1 MSDLVI
7 ANVTVVTE
15 NRTIPSGSVT
25 VRDGKIEEIHEGFV
39 VKGEASVIDG
49 KDRNLTL
56 LPGFIDVHIHGANGH
71 DVMDATE
78 EALYGLAVQLPQEG
92 TTSFLAT
99 TMTQSKE
106 RITKAVTNAGEFIEK
121 QEQGQ
126 GQAEVLGIHLEGP
139 FISPSKAGAQPL
151 EHITKP
157 SLDLFEQWQ
166 NESHQNI
173 KLITL
178 APELE
183 GALPFIEEVRRKGV
197 ICSLGHSEATLNEA
211 NEAVEKGASHITH
224 LYNQMSGL
232 HHREPGLVGAAFTNP
247 ALLVEM
253 IVDHIHIHPEAV
265 RLAYQVLG
273 SDRTILITDAMRAKC
288 LPAGTYDLAGQNVTV
303 NNGEARLSD
312 GTLAGSILTLEEA
325 ARKMRAFAGVELNE
339 LVKMTSANAA
349 RELGV
354 YDRKGSITKGKDA
367 DLVLLDEKGCVV
379 TTICRGI
386 ISYNCE
392 GGAT

>member
-7 ANVTVVTE
+7 TNVTVVTE
-15 NRTIPSGSVT
+15 NRTIPSGSVM
-25 VRDGKIEEIHEGFV
+25 VRDGKIEEIHEGSVF
-39 VKGEASVIDG
+39 KDEAFVIDG
-49 KDRNLTL
+49 KGRNLTL

-71 DVMDATE
+71 DVMDATM
-78 EALYGLAVQLPQEG
+78 EALQGVAVQLPKEG

-99 TMTQSKE
+99 TMTQSRE
-106 RITKAVTNAGEFIEK
+106 RISQAVTNAGTYMD
-121 QEQGQ
+121 QQQ
-126 GQAEVLGIHLEGP
+126 RAGQAEVLGIHLEGP

-151 EHITKP
+151 EHIIAP
-157 SLDLFEQWQ
+157 SLEIFEQWQ
-166 NESHQNI
+166 NASQQQI

-183 GALPFIEEVRRKGV
+183 GALPFIEELRRKGV
-197 ICSLGHSEATLNEA
+197 ICSLGHSEATLAQA
-211 NEAVEKGASHITH
+211 NDAVEKGASHVTH

-247 ALLVEM
+247 ELLVEM

-288 LPAGTYDLAGQNVTV
+288 LPAGNYDLAGQNVTV
-303 NNGEARLSD
+303 NHGEARLSD
-312 GTLAGSILTLEEA
+312 GTLAGSILTLDEA
-325 ARKMRAFAGVELNE
+325 ARKMRTFARVDLNE
-339 LVKMTSANAA
+339 LVKMTSTNAA

-354 YDRKGSITKGKDA
+354 YDRKGDIAKGKDA
-367 DLVLLDEKGCVV
+367 DLVLLDENGYVV
-379 TTICRGI
+379 TTICRGV
-386 ISYNCE
+386 ISYNGK
-392 GGAT
+392 GGAS

>member
-15 NRTIPSGSVT
+15 NGTIPSGSVT

-39 VKGEASVIDG
+39 GKDEATVIDG

-78 EALYGLAVQLPQEG
+78 EALYGLAAQLPQEG

-99 TMTQSKE
+99 TMTQSQE
-106 RITKAVTNAGEFIEK
+106 RISKAVTNAGEFIEK
-121 QEQGQ
+121 QEQGH
-126 GQAEVLGIHLEGP
+126 AEVLGIHLEGP
-139 FISPSKAGAQPL
+139 FISPSKAGAQPI

-157 SLDLFEQWQ
+157 SIDLFEQWQ
-166 NESHQNI
+166 NESHQHI

-183 GALPFIEEVRRKGV
+183 GSLPFIEEVRRKGV
-197 ICSLGHSEATLNEA
+197 ICSLGHSEATLDEA
-211 NEAVEKGASHITH
+211 NQAVEKGASHITH

-247 ALLVEM
+247 ELLVEM

-288 LPAGTYDLAGQNVTV
+288 LSAGTYDLAGQNVTV

-325 ARKMRAFAGVELNE
+325 ARKMRTFAGVELNE

-349 RELGV
+349 RELGI

-386 ISYNCE
+386 ISYNCK
-392 GGAT
+392 GGAS